1 MKLHQGE
8 EIGSNVGINVGV
20 NDDLNDNE
28 RKILNLITEN
38 KQLTIRKVSEILSLS
53 QRQVERL
60 FASLKVKGKI
70 MRRGVPK
77 AANGLSMIDVNSNN

>member
-1 MKLHQGE
+1 MNC
-8 EIGSNVGINVGV
+8 NVGG

-38 KQLTIRKVSEILSLS
+38 KQLTIRRVSEILSLS

-70 MRRGVPK
+70 MRRGSAKCGEWVIK
-77 AANGLSMIDVNSNN
+77 D